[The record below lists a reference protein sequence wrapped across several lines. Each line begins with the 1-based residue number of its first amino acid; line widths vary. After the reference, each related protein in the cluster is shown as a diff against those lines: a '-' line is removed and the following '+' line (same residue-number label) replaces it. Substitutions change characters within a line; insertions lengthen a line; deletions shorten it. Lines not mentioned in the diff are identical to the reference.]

1 MAMDSRTQFLLQLLH
16 KLGAPLMG
24 AVSAHSSPEATGEK
38 DAATLAAL
46 LSESVK
52 TGITLSQSMNLKT
65 DDGDADAIRVCLAT
79 LAGGLISGS
88 YEQTGR
94 VPTDA
99 ESQRIVKALQAVIVF
114 ADNFAPAAE
123 HAQRLKTLD
132 GTPPFFDPVQTNIYA
147 MHALLPAIS
156 AISEFSFGQSETKLI
171 QDVADRL
178 GRAAKD
184 MQAWL
189 GTSQNPMGEL
199 VILEALGRL
208 YAAAHR
214 GETKRLKSS
223 GSDASATIDPVWIAF
238 EKQRTMLEVVAK
250 SMGSGAGGTTV
261 SQSSGSSSVKPEAS
275 APPVET
281 SPQAPATP
289 PPVAAPPAAAD
300 SAPPPAAPPAGAAVN
315 PMSFF
320 KKK

>member
-1 MAMDSRTQFLLQLLH
+1 MAMDSRTQFLLQLLQ

-24 AVSAHSSPEATGEK
+24 AVSTHSSGDATGEK
-38 DAATLAAL
+38 DAATLATL

-65 DDGDADAIRVCLAT
+65 NDGDADAIRVCLAV
-79 LAGGLISGS
+79 LAGGLISDS

-94 VPTDA
+94 VPADA
-99 ESQRIVKALQAVIVF
+99 ESQRIVKALQAVIAF

-132 GTPPFFDPVQTNIYA
+132 GTPPFFDAVQTNIYA

-156 AISEFSFGQSETKLI
+156 AIGEFSFGQSETKLI

-189 GTSQNPMGEL
+189 GGSENAMGEL

-214 GETKRLKSS
+214 NETKRLKKS
-223 GSDASATIDPVWIAF
+223 GSDALAIIDPVWTAF
-238 EKQRTMLEVVAK
+238 EKQRAMLEVVAK
-250 SMGSGAGGTTV
+250 SMGGGAGGKTV
-261 SQSSGSSSVKPEAS
+261 SQSSGGSSVKPSVPAVPAETLPAV
-275 APPVET
+275 PPTV
-281 SPQAPATP
+281 
-289 PPVAAPPAAAD
+289 
-300 SAPPPAAPPAGAAVN
+300 APPPAAAETTTPSPAAPLAGAPAN

>member
-1 MAMDSRTQFLLQLLH
+1 MDSRTQFLLQLLQ

-24 AVSAHSSPEATGEK
+24 AVSAHSSGDATGEK
-38 DAATLAAL
+38 DASTLATL

-65 DDGDADAIRVCLAT
+65 DDGDADAIRVCLAA
-79 LAGGLISGS
+79 LAGGLISDS
-88 YEQTGR
+88 YAQTGR

-147 MHALLPAIS
+147 MHALLPVIS
-156 AISEFSFGQSETKLI
+156 AVSEFSFGQSETKLI

-184 MQAWL
+184 MQVWL
-189 GTSQNPMGEL
+189 GGSENAMGEL

-214 GETKRLKSS
+214 NETKRLKTS
-223 GSDASATIDPVWIAF
+223 GSDASATMEPVWTTF
-238 EKQRTMLEVVAK
+238 EKQRAMLEVVAK
-250 SMGSGAGGTTV
+250 SMGGGKGGTTV
-261 SQSSGSSSVKPEAS
+261 SQSSGGSSVKPAVP
-275 APPVET
+275 AAPVET
-281 SPQAPATP
+281 SPAAPPPVATPPVAAATPATP
-289 PPVAAPPAAAD
+289 PPVA
-300 SAPPPAAPPAGAAVN
+300 PPAGAAAN